1 MAMPPPLS
9 DDYDYDFADVD
20 ALAFVQDFA
29 QDSFLGSE
37 EERTPV
43 SFSEPTM
50 TWRGI
55 PSSSALPSASSSAY
69 PGGWSQEEV
78 EDLPAGSGGRRSNF
92 GFPLAL
98 SVLGVWLSLAL
109 KPPKSSQTSKAQSKP
124 DASKQASTSTHT
136 PPHVQALRHGQAF
149 SAALWHKCMEV
160 VGRLPPPLRNISASG
175 RRRAKLEQI
184 RKWLDEDSEDEEEPE
199 IPPIPDERTSTVAS
213 ANKAKTTTPTQ
224 SSRANN
230 DAEAEEGKLE
240 QPSDFDELLFI
251 AEEAERRRQLANQRE
266 EMKGSDD
273 EKTSTEDKEEEDN
286 LLADILVE
294 EEVSEEDLDVD
305 NAPTCLRR
313 VEGVLRHRTMR
324 LACLIECIFQAKN
337 ADHILRTCDGLGV
350 QRVFVVVTDPSKRR
364 QHVALQPDEKPDDRT
379 KAQKKRK
386 QPKYDSAQRPT
397 FLDPETPDGFE
408 HAERLREKL
417 QKRYEKQ
424 GPRGLIR
431 KRIAYSKEHG
441 LAKPAGDSKF
451 AKASAAGVD
460 GSWLSRWLTV
470 TEHASAD
477 DALAVAREE
486 GFQTFLLDVRPQ
498 AVPLMPVGRD
508 PPGSVLHQRLR
519 DSASRVCL
527 AFGSEAMG
535 PSDELLRG
543 CDGLVS
549 LPMHGFADSYNVS
562 VAAAMAIYRCRQI
575 QNEGDCAEDAVPG
588 GDLDESETKGLRR
601 VMYNHMARGDAV
613 KAAKYARWA
622 ELETPPAPINDA
634 RQVLWE
640 KPRYNVPKPFK
651 ADEKVR
657 LGKTAAAVDRHGSAD
672 GDGNGASSPLLTP
685 PRTITSAMD
694 EKVRVEKTAAAVDRH
709 GSADGD
715 GNGASSPLLT
725 PPRTITSAMDE
736 KVRVE
741 KTAAAVDRHGSA
753 DGDGNGAS
761 SPLLTPPRT
770 ITSIISSDNSPPFS
784 HSSMSSEPIGRV
796 LLEKSTPRSRGRMRA
811 ARFQSHGAPPLSR
824 RFLDIPEFEESRFRN
839 GD

>member
-1 MAMPPPLS
+1 MK
-9 DDYDYDFADVD
+9 
-20 ALAFVQDFA
+20 
-29 QDSFLGSE
+29 
-37 EERTPV
+37 
-43 SFSEPTM
+43 FSSVRAIQKQRAGP
-50 TWRGI
+50 RFCG
-55 PSSSALPSASSSAY
+55 PALPFQTAADCSARCNGY
-69 PGGWSQEEV
+69 RLTKKPVLRQ
-78 EDLPAGSGGRRSNF
+78 
-92 GFPLAL
+92 PLGDYAL
-98 SVLGVWLSLAL
+98 
-109 KPPKSSQTSKAQSKP
+109 
-124 DASKQASTSTHT
+124 
-136 PPHVQALRHGQAF
+136 
-149 SAALWHKCMEV
+149 
-160 VGRLPPPLRNISASG
+160 
-175 RRRAKLEQI
+175 
-184 RKWLDEDSEDEEEPE
+184 E
-199 IPPIPDERTSTVAS
+199 IGDTAILQYRESRY
-213 ANKAKTTTPTQ
+213 
-224 SSRANN
+224 SRA
-230 DAEAEEGKLE
+230 
-240 QPSDFDELLFI
+240 SEL
-251 AEEAERRRQLANQRE
+251 
-266 EMKGSDD
+266 
-273 EKTSTEDKEEEDN
+273 T
-286 LLADILVE
+286 
-294 EEVSEEDLDVD
+294 
-305 NAPTCLRR
+305 
-313 VEGVLRHRTMR
+313 
-324 LACLIECIFQAKN
+324 
-337 ADHILRTCDGLGV
+337 
-350 QRVFVVVTDPSKRR
+350 
-364 QHVALQPDEKPDDRT
+364 
-379 KAQKKRK
+379 
-386 QPKYDSAQRPT
+386 
-397 FLDPETPDGFE
+397 
-408 HAERLREKL
+408 
-417 QKRYEKQ
+417 
-424 GPRGLIR
+424 
-431 KRIAYSKEHG
+431 
-441 LAKPAGDSKF
+441 KF

-601 VMYNHMARGDAV
+601 VMYNHMARGDTV
-613 KAAKYARWA
+613 KAAKYSRWA

-657 LGKTAAAVDRHGSAD
+657 LG
-672 GDGNGASSPLLTP
+672 
-685 PRTITSAMD
+685 
-694 EKVRVEKTAAAVDRH
+694 KTAAAVDRH